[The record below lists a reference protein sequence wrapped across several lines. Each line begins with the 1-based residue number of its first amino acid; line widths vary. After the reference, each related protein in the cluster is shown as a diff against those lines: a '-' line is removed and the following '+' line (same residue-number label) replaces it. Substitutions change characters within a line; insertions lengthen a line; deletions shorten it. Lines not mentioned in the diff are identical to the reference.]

1 MQGEEMIGW
10 KAMWKE
16 RKEEAHRLGNKI
28 KILKE
33 KNKQLLHSF
42 NFSMVVNPD
51 QEEDKQELDNIIKGF
66 QDWLKVISVPRV
78 NFPIID
84 PKPLL

>member
-1 MQGEEMIGW
+1 
-10 KAMWKE
+10 MWRDQKDE
-16 RKEEAHRLGNKI
+16 NQKLLNKI

-51 QEEDKQELDNIIKGF
+51 QEEDKQ
-66 QDWLKVISVPRV
+66 
-78 NFPIID
+78 
-84 PKPLL
+84 